1 MKSRISYGIRR
12 LVLLNTESYSLGD
25 FPLDRPLSI
34 SATNN
39 VGKSAAINALQFP
52 FLCNRR
58 DMVFPKD
65 DKETLKYYFPY
76 ENSYV
81 LSEILTDT
89 GTFVVGAVGKGQL
102 SGYEYQLFAIKK
114 ELNLSDFLIDSET
127 HSNQKHIRTLDELE
141 KYLGLKDIWVKK
153 LRPKQMQDA
162 LIGKEITINESEKF
176 SIGVFRLKSMT
187 DKNYR
192 LFISV
197 FKNLL
202 HMNNFNMEEVKMF
215 LINSLLP
222 SWESVSYD
230 FMSEYRNFN
239 QSLESERNKIEAAKN
254 ITEDVQRLVQLKA
267 DWDKGFGFLSSA
279 FKNIEARYEKE
290 REQKQRELEKI
301 KSEYGEIENRMDEIK
316 ADNDIRQKEFGEFFS
331 RQKELGNRLT
341 DLNRKDSHYNL
352 FPSVE
357 AFAENIAALEA
368 KRDRM
373 VLELGKSTV
382 DPVERIEQKIKSV
395 QKDIA
400 GFEKQLKNIT
410 SNLLFVLK
418 KYFMESDI
426 QTLMKIINKDI
437 FISLSIGS
445 EDLCMQDEKGLVLQL
460 EALLL
465 RCEQGIY
472 NDGKIR
478 VNLGKIDA
486 VDIDAYFNHDQ
497 IKKNLELFQKDE
509 KQLLQTL
516 NVAQNYQQKEKEKKA
531 LDQTIKDQNNELVNY
546 LSFLKERDLKPTV
559 EKELSDTTKALKS
572 VIEKKKSNEDQL
584 AVLNKRISGDR
595 FEIEKQETSLRK
607 MEAERQRVYIVKDL
621 EGNTCFDETH
631 FYDTG
636 DIPIE
641 KLISDYV
648 NKKEAISEIRN
659 SMDQCL
665 SNIELRG
672 GNRFSSGRDIP
683 ARIKEFEENTR
694 DESIKNYESVLQ
706 RNETAATRQLGAMLK
721 NLKDQFYEFDY
732 QIKRFNREMNKHQI
746 SNINKIEFIIDE
758 NNNILS
764 IINTLINE
772 DSIFGGDKDIFR
784 VVERFNELIDKKGVK
799 ISLPNLFNLG
809 ISVQLESGK
818 EIKSFGNASIQ
829 STGTD
834 LTVKVVINVMLLN
847 RILHVKQNQILN
859 IPAYIDEAGQIDPIN
874 QQTLIDQCAKAGF
887 VPIFASV
894 EAQSTAEYWIGL
906 KEVNGKI
913 FVDQD
918 DWYQLTAK
926 PLEETDF
933 R

>member
-12 LVLLNTESYSLGD
+12 LVLLNTETYSLGD

-39 VGKSAAINALQFP
+39 VGKSTAINALQFP

-89 GTFVVGAVGKGQL
+89 GTYVVGAAGKGQL

-114 ELNLSDFLIDSET
+114 ELNLSDFMIDDET
-127 HSNQKHIRTLDELE
+127 RSNRKKIRTLDDLE
-141 KYLGLKDIWVKK
+141 KHLGLEDIWLKRLK
-153 LRPKQMQDA
+153 PKQMQDA
-162 LIGKEITINESEKF
+162 LIGKEITINGSEKF

-192 LFISV
+192 LFINV

-230 FMSEYRNFN
+230 FMSEYQNFN
-239 QSLESERNKIEAAKN
+239 QSLDKERNKIETAKR
-254 ITEDVQRLVQLKA
+254 IKEDVRLLAKLKA
-267 DWDKGFGFLSSA
+267 DWDKGFGFLSAA

-290 REQKQRELEKI
+290 REEKHNALETLKT
-301 KSEYGEIENRMDEIK
+301 EYGQIESRMAEIK
-316 ADNDIRQKEFGEFFS
+316 ADNDILQQEYGKFFS
-331 RQKELGNRLT
+331 RQEELKKWLKQL
-341 DLNRKDSHYNL
+341 DRKDSQYKL
-352 FPSVE
+352 FPPVDEFHKQIVS
-357 AFAENIAALEA
+357 LEA

-373 VLELGKSTV
+373 VLELGKSSA
-382 DPVERIEQKIKSV
+382 DPVERIEQKILSIRKE
-395 QKDIA
+395 IA
-400 GFEKQLKNIT
+400 GFENQLKNIA

-418 KYFMESDI
+418 KHFEASEI
-426 QTLMKIINKDI
+426 QTLMKLINKDI
-437 FISLSIGS
+437 FISFSMDG
-445 EDLCMQDEKGLVLQL
+445 EDLCIQDEKGLVRQL
-460 EALLL
+460 ESLLL
-465 RCEQGIY
+465 QCRNGIY

-478 VNLGKIDA
+478 VNLNKIDP
-486 VDIDAYFNHDQ
+486 VDIEDYFNHDQ
-497 IKKNLELFQKDE
+497 IKKNLALSQKDE
-509 KQLLQTL
+509 KQMQQTL
-516 NVAQNYQQKEKEKKA
+516 TVAQNYQQKEKEKNL
-531 LDQTIKDQNNELVNY
+531 LDQTIREQNNELAAY
-546 LSFLKERDLKPTV
+546 QSFLKDKEQRPLF
-559 EKELSDTTKALKS
+559 EKELSDTTKALTL
-572 VIEKKKSNEDQL
+572 VTEKMKSNEDQL
-584 AVLNKRISGDR
+584 AALNKRISGDR
-595 FEIEKQETSLRK
+595 FEIENQENALRK
-607 MEAERQRVYIVKDL
+607 MEVERQRVSIVKDL
-621 EGNTCFDETH
+621 EGNTCFDEMN

-636 DIPIE
+636 HIGIE
-641 KLISDYV
+641 KLISDYI
-648 NKKEAISEIRN
+648 KEKDALSDIR
-659 SMDQCL
+659 SRIDQCL
-665 SNIELRG
+665 TNIELRG
-672 GNRFSSGRDIP
+672 GNRFSSGKDIP
-683 ARIKEFEENTR
+683 ARIREFEESTG
-694 DESIKNYESVLQ
+694 DESIKSYETVLQ

-721 NLKDQFYEFDY
+721 NLKDQFYEFEY
-732 QIKRFNREMNKHQI
+732 EIKRFNREMNKHQI
-746 SNINKIEFIIDE
+746 SNIQKIEFIVDE

-809 ISVQLESGK
+809 ISVLLENGK

-834 LTVKVVINVMLLN
+834 LTVKVVINVMLLS
-847 RILHVKQNQILN
+847 RILHVKHNQILN
-859 IPAYIDEAGQIDPIN
+859 IPAYIDEAGQIDPVN

-906 KEVNGKI
+906 KEVDGRI

-918 DWYQLTAK
+918 DWYHLTVR
-926 PLEETDF
+926 PLEEKGL
-933 R
+933 

>member
-39 VGKSAAINALQFP
+39 VGKSTAINALQFP

-89 GTFVVGAVGKGQL
+89 GTYVVGAAGKGQL
-102 SGYEYQLFAIKK
+102 YGYEYQLFAIKK
-114 ELNLSDFLIDSET
+114 ELNLSDFTIDDET
-127 HSNQKHIRTLDELE
+127 RSNQKKIRPLDDLE
-141 KYLGLKDIWVKK
+141 KHLGLKDIWLKRLK
-153 LRPKQMQDA
+153 PKQMQDA
-162 LIGKEITINESEKF
+162 LIGKEITINGSEKF

-187 DKNYR
+187 DRNYR
-192 LFISV
+192 LFINV

-202 HMNNFNMEEVKMF
+202 HMNNFNMEEIKMF

-222 SWESVSYD
+222 SWENVSYD

-239 QSLESERNKIEAAKN
+239 QSLDKERKKIETAKN
-254 ITEDVQRLVQLKA
+254 IKEDVRLLAKLKA
-267 DWDKGFGFLSSA
+267 DWDKGFGFLSAA

-290 REQKQRELEKI
+290 REKKHNALETLRT
-301 KSEYGEIENRMDEIK
+301 EYSQIESRMDEIK
-316 ADNDIRQKEFGEFFS
+316 ADNDICQQEYGKFFS
-331 RQKELGNRLT
+331 RQEELKKWLKQM
-341 DLNRKDSHYNL
+341 DRKDLQYKL
-352 FPSVE
+352 FPSVDE
-357 AFAENIAALEA
+357 FHKQIVSLTE

-373 VLELGKSTV
+373 VLELGKSSA
-382 DPVERIEQKIKSV
+382 DPVERIEQKILSI
-395 QKDIA
+395 QKEIS

-418 KYFMESDI
+418 KHFEASEI
-426 QTLMKIINKDI
+426 QTLMKLINKDI
-437 FISLSIGS
+437 FISFSMDG
-445 EDLCMQDEKGLVLQL
+445 EDLRIQDEKGLVRQL
-460 EALLL
+460 ETLLL
-465 RCEQGIY
+465 QCRNGIY
-472 NDGKIR
+472 NDGKIQ
-478 VNLGKIDA
+478 VNLNKIDP
-486 VDIDAYFNHDQ
+486 VDIEDYFNHDR
-497 IKKNLELFQKDE
+497 IEKNLALAQKDE
-509 KQLLQTL
+509 KQMQQTL
-516 NVAQNYQQKEKEKKA
+516 NVAQNYQQKEKEKNA
-531 LDQTIKDQNNELVNY
+531 LDQTLREQNNEFAAY
-546 LSFLKERDLKPTV
+546 QSFLKDKEQRPLF
-559 EKELSDTTKALKS
+559 EKELFDTTKSLTL
-572 VIEKKKSNEDQL
+572 VTEKKKSNEDQL
-584 AVLNKRISGDR
+584 AALNKRTAGDR
-595 FEIEKQETSLRK
+595 FEIENQETSLRK
-607 MEAERQRVYIVKDL
+607 MEVERQRVSIVKDL
-621 EGNTCFDETH
+621 EGNTCFDEMN

-636 DIPIE
+636 DIGIE

-648 NKKEAISEIRN
+648 NKKEALSDIRTRI
-659 SMDQCL
+659 DQYL
-665 SNIELRG
+665 TNIELRG
-672 GNRFSSGRDIP
+672 GNRFSSGKDIP
-683 ARIKEFEENTR
+683 ARIREFEESTD
-694 DESIKNYESVLQ
+694 DESIKSYETVL
-706 RNETAATRQLGAMLK
+706 RKNETAATRQLGAMLK
-721 NLKDQFYEFDY
+721 NLKDQFYEFEY
-732 QIKRFNREMNKHQI
+732 EIKRFNREMNKHRI
-746 SNINKIEFIIDE
+746 SNIQKIEFIVDE

-799 ISLPNLFNLG
+799 VSLPNLFNLG
-809 ISVQLESGK
+809 ISVLLENGK

-834 LTVKVVINVMLLN
+834 LTVKVVINVMLLS
-847 RILHVKQNQILN
+847 RILHVKHNQILN
-859 IPAYIDEAGQIDPIN
+859 IPAYIDEAGQIDPVN

-906 KEVNGKI
+906 REVDGRI

-918 DWYQLTAK
+918 DWYRLTAR
-926 PLEETDF
+926 PLEEKVL
-933 R
+933 

>member
-39 VGKSAAINALQFP
+39 VGKSTAINALQFP

-89 GTFVVGAVGKGQL
+89 GTYVVGAAGKGQL

-114 ELNLSDFLIDSET
+114 ELNLSDFMIDDET
-127 HSNQKHIRTLDELE
+127 RSNQKKIRTLDDLE
-141 KYLGLKDIWVKK
+141 KHLGLKDIWLKRLK
-153 LRPKQMQDA
+153 PKQMQDA
-162 LIGKEITINESEKF
+162 LIGKEITINGSEKF

-187 DKNYR
+187 DRNYR
-192 LFISV
+192 LFINV

-202 HMNNFNMEEVKMF
+202 HMNNFNMDEVKMF

-230 FMSEYRNFN
+230 FMSEYKNFN
-239 QSLESERNKIEAAKN
+239 QSLDKERNKIKTAKS
-254 ITEDVQRLVQLKA
+254 IKEDVRLLAELKV
-267 DWDKGFGFLSSA
+267 DWDKGFGFLSAA

-290 REQKQRELEKI
+290 REEKHNALEKL
-301 KSEYGEIENRMDEIK
+301 KTEYGQIESRMDEIK
-316 ADNDIRQKEFGEFFS
+316 ADNDIRQQEFGKFFS
-331 RQKELGNRLT
+331 RQEELKKWLKEL
-341 DLNRKDSHYNL
+341 DRKELQYKL
-352 FPSVE
+352 FPSVDE
-357 AFAENIAALEA
+357 FHKKITSLTE

-373 VLELGKSTV
+373 VLELGKSAA
-382 DPVERIEQKIKSV
+382 DPVERIEQKIKSI
-395 QKDIA
+395 QKEIA

-418 KYFMESDI
+418 KHFKESEI
-426 QTLMKIINKDI
+426 QTLMKLINKDI
-437 FISLSIGS
+437 FISFSMDSEELSI
-445 EDLCMQDEKGLVLQL
+445 QDEKGLVRQL
-460 EALLL
+460 EVLLL
-465 RCEQGIY
+465 KCRNGIY
-472 NDGKIR
+472 NDGTIQ
-478 VNLGKIDA
+478 VNLNKIDP
-486 VDIDAYFNHDQ
+486 VDIEDYFNHDQ
-497 IKKNLELFQKDE
+497 IKKNLAHSQKDE
-509 KQLLQTL
+509 KQLQQTL
-516 NVAQNYQQKEKEKKA
+516 NVAQNYQQKEKEKNM
-531 LDQTIKDQNNELVNY
+531 LDQTIREQNNELAAY
-546 LSFLKERDLKPTV
+546 QFFLKDKEQRPLV
-559 EKELSDTTKALKS
+559 EKELLDTTKALTL
-572 VIEKKKSNEDQL
+572 VTDKKKSNEDQL
-584 AVLNKRISGDR
+584 AALNKRIAGDR
-595 FEIEKQETSLRK
+595 FEIKNQEHSLRK
-607 MEAERQRVYIVKDL
+607 MEVERQRVSIVKDL
-621 EGNTCFDETH
+621 EGNTCFDEMNS
-631 FYDTG
+631 YDTG
-636 DIPIE
+636 DIKIE

-648 NKKEAISEIRN
+648 NKKEALSDIRTRI
-659 SMDQCL
+659 DQCL
-665 SNIELRG
+665 LNIEIKG
-672 GNRFSSGRDIP
+672 GNRFSSGKDIP
-683 ARIKEFEENTR
+683 ARIREFKESTG
-694 DESIKNYESVLQ
+694 DESIKSYETVLQ

-721 NLKDQFYEFDY
+721 NLKGQFYEFEY
-732 QIKRFNREMNKHQI
+732 EIKRFNREMNKHQI
-746 SNINKIEFIIDE
+746 SNIRKIEFIVDE

-784 VVERFNELIDKKGVK
+784 VVERFNELIEKKGVK

-809 ISVQLESGK
+809 ISVLLENGK

-834 LTVKVVINVMLLN
+834 LTVKVVINVMLLS
-847 RILHVKQNQILN
+847 RILHVKHNQILN
-859 IPAYIDEAGQIDPIN
+859 IPAYIDEAGQIDPVN

-906 KEVNGKI
+906 KEVDGRI

-918 DWYQLTAK
+918 DWYHLTAR
-926 PLEETDF
+926 PLEEKVL
-933 R
+933 